1 MEIYAIKYMLN
12 VYYIIYVQF
21 FAGARPCDTA
31 TRTIKNLVVRLTKGL
46 GRSNRNLH
54 LIYLVTRKSLL

>member
-21 FAGARPCDTA
+21 CTGACPCDT
-31 TRTIKNLVVRLTKGL
+31 LQHGQ
-46 GRSNRNLH
+46 
-54 LIYLVTRKSLL
+54 